1 MKLAAVSIRRPVFT
15 VMMIMAL
22 VVLGY
27 TSFYQMNIDL
37 MPEVDFPF
45 VIVSTIYPGAGAE
58 AVETEVTK
66 KIEDAAN
73 PIEGVK
79 HITSYSQ
86 EGYSLIFVEF
96 ILEKEGQVAA

>member
-1 MKLAAVSIRRPVFT
+1 LKLASVSIRRPVFT
-15 VMMIMAL
+15 VMMILAL

-27 TSFYQMNIDL
+27 TSFIQMSIDL

-45 VIVSTIYPGAGAE
+45 VVVTTIYPGAGAE

-66 KIEDAAN
+66 KIEDAVN
-73 PIEGVK
+73 PIEGIK

-86 EGYSLIFVEF
+86 DGYSLIFAEC
-96 ILEKEGQVAA
+96 IL